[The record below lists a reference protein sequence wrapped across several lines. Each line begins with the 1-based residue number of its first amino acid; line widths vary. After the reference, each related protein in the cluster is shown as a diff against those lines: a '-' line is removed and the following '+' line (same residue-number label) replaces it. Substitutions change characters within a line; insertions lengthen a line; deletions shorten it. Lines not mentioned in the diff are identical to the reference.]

1 MTLDELKAGL
11 DEFSPAKVEFV
22 SRMVDSLSRPQ
33 QVDIGSETWITAS
46 PDWVEYFGLSL
57 SVHHGATPEPLALT
71 AFETAFRNACG
82 YVRWPVDEPGV
93 RSRRRRLGAESG
105 GRRELNLPAG
115 NDTFHSTV
123 TRTGLNPGTTGLN
136 LPKAD
141 PVPGRIPRQRVPA
154 AMPGCAAA
162 FAERETACGWMN

>member
-1 MTLDELKAGL
+1 MTLDELEAGL

-33 QVDIGSETWITAS
+33 QVDIGNKTWITAS

-82 YVRWPVDEPGV
+82 YVRWPVDEPAYG
-93 RSRRRRLGAESG
+93 LGG
-105 GRRELNLPAG
+105 GGGWGLSPWAG
-115 NDTFHSTV
+115 GN
-123 TRTGLNPGTTGLN
+123 
-136 LPKAD
+136 
-141 PVPGRIPRQRVPA
+141 
-154 AMPGCAAA
+154 
-162 FAERETACGWMN
+162 